1 MIIEMTLTLAPS
13 HTFPMTD
20 GRNID
25 MFPAPSELTVA
36 QAAKMIG
43 EPEGYIEE
51 LLKAKLV
58 AYRVENGERLIERD
72 SFLAHEE
79 ECREMEEAMAD
90 ITRWSQEM
98 GLYDD

>member
-1 MIIEMTLTLAPS
+1 MTLTLAPS
-13 HTFPMTD
+13 HTFPITD

-25 MFPAPSELTVA
+25 MSLASSGLTVA
-36 QAAKMIG
+36 QAAKIID

-58 AYRVENGERLIERD
+58 AYREENGERLIERD
-72 SFLAHEE
+72 SFIEFEAKD
-79 ECREMEEAMAD
+79 REMGEALAE

-98 GLYDD
+98 GLYND